1 MHMNIFVI
9 ILIFISVFVS
19 FLSWRRDNKII
30 LILSLIVTILIVI
43 FHKQVATL
51 MNKNMRL
58 WGSSTINTIDE
69 INRNTNKSPFIASK
83 WQDSVLVH
91 SDPSIRLGMIQDFVT
106 HYKPYQKNKEEILSL
121 LGKPD
126 YSQNLKEWDLVYW
139 LGKEQSIISSNSQ
152 WFVIKFNSND
162 FVSKFDIVT
171 F

>member
-30 LILSLIVTILIVI
+30 LILSLIVTILIVT

-69 INRNTNKSPFIASK
+69 INRKI
-83 WQDSVLVH
+83 
-91 SDPSIRLGMIQDFVT
+91 I
-106 HYKPYQKNKEEILSL
+106 EEI
-121 LGKPD
+121 
-126 YSQNLKEWDLVYW
+126 NLIEMKEKV
-139 LGKEQSIISSNSQ
+139 
-152 WFVIKFNSND
+152 
-162 FVSKFDIVT
+162 
-171 F
+171 